1 MEAQD
6 KSNRTFDMLPDEI
19 VIHIMSYFD
28 EDTRFWI
35 FGFLSKR
42 FLNLSKKKVLT
53 LDECHA
59 EGMQRKLDCIMGCGE
74 LTTSLENLIVC
85 LRSTRIEN
93 IKLETSQP
101 FSNTL
106 IIYIANWKTKS

>member
-6 KSNRTFDMLPDEI
+6 KSNRTFDMLPDEL

-28 EDTRFWI
+28 EETRFWI

-59 EGMQRKLDCIMGCGE
+59 DGMQRRLDCIMGCGE
-74 LTTSLENLIVC
+74 LTASLENLIIC
-85 LRSTRIEN
+85 LAR
-93 IKLETSQP
+93 
-101 FSNTL
+101 
-106 IIYIANWKTKS
+106 